1 MLTVVDDASG
11 ETIEL
16 IVTQQNHRDMMSDAE
31 DEEKQERSW
40 TRRREP
46 GKINLGSLVKV
57 KGEIE
62 EKWNIR
68 RIQVMKLGI
77 LFCETVL
84 MKTL

>member
-1 MLTVVDDASG
+1 MLTLVDDASG

-16 IVTQQNHRDMMSDAE
+16 IVTQQNHRDMLPNAE
-31 DEEKQERSW
+31 DEEKQDRSW
-40 TRRREP
+40 IRRRGP
-46 GKINLGSLVKV
+46 GKINLGSLIKV

-77 LFCETVL
+77 LFYEVML
-84 MKTL
+84 M